1 MGMKGAFLFGEG
13 WSRLFHFCS
22 AQKEEIFSS
31 FAHKQLN
38 SVRVPLR
45 RATGKNTTVCAVS
58 CAMQCMSCCELVS
71 LMGMNRTMGVG
82 RHTGVIPEAPGLEP
96 CLLPTF
102 FGRLLAERRDI
113 VETVKHSTTAPRFSG
128 RFTKSICKMWVK
140 DRLGAVGSRHSVR
153 NLRLLHTQES
163 PH

>member
-1 MGMKGAFLFGEG
+1 MKGAFLFGEG

-22 AQKEEIFSS
+22 AQKEELFSS

-45 RATGKNTTVCAVS
+45 RTTGKNTTVCAVS

-82 RHTGVIPEAPGLEP
+82 RHTGVIPEAPGLELWGVVT
-96 CLLPTF
+96 LLGTLDF
-102 FGRLLAERRDI
+102 CTSRS
-113 VETVKHSTTAPRFSG
+113 HH
-128 RFTKSICKMWVK
+128 TK
-140 DRLGAVGSRHSVR
+140 VR
-153 NLRLLHTQES
+153 NPRAKASGLEKRLAQRKFLTTRLAN
-163 PH
+163 PR